1 MASWRRRCSS
11 HHANL
16 ADAVR
21 GTTPRILLVTLLASG
36 CGHAGDE
43 LPATTAPAPTTAEAL
58 CRPADEGSLQA
69 RLQGAIEAELDWG
82 RDVPQCLGGV
92 RPQGD
97 GLRILYK
104 GATPEA
110 GPLLV
115 ILGLAQLRP
124 GESARHVPV
133 NLTVVREGTGQ
144 FFATQGDDK
153 CALDEVRQAPVE
165 GSPRRYRL
173 EGRGYCVQPAR
184 ALDGSGSVLVSRFDV
199 QAIIEDAPVGDGH
212 RPAPGESTR

>member
-1 MASWRRRCSS
+1 M
-11 HHANL
+11 
-16 ADAVR
+16 
-21 GTTPRILLVTLLASG
+21 LLLTVLTAG

-43 LPATTAPAPTTAEAL
+43 VPAAAPPLPATAQAL

-97 GLRILYK
+97 GLRLLYK
-104 GATPEA
+104 GPAPDG

-144 FFATQGDDK
+144 FFATQGEDK
-153 CALDEVRQAPVE
+153 CALDEVRQTPVD
-165 GSPRRYRL
+165 GQPGRHRL

-199 QAIIEDAPVGDGH
+199 RAIIEDTPAGDGH
-212 RPAPGESTR
+212 RPGSLEAAR

>member
-1 MASWRRRCSS
+1 M
-11 HHANL
+11 
-16 ADAVR
+16 
-21 GTTPRILLVTLLASG
+21 LLLTVLTAG

-43 LPATTAPAPTTAEAL
+43 VPATAPPLPTTAEAL

-82 RDVPQCLGGV
+82 GPDVPQCLGGV

-97 GLRILYK
+97 GLRLLYK
-104 GATPEA
+104 GTAPDG

-115 ILGLAQLRP
+115 ILGLAQLSP

-153 CALDEVRQAPVE
+153 CALDEARQTPVD
-165 GSPRRYRL
+165 GQPGRHRL

-199 QAIIEDAPVGDGH
+199 TAIVEDTLSRTERGTPPGDTV
-212 RPAPGESTR
+212 R